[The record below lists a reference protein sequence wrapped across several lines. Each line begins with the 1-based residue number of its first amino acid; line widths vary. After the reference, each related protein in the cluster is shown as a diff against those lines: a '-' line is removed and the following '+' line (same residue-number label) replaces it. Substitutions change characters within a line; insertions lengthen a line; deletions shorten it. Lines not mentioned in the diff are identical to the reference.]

1 MEFYVVDPKNLD
13 FSTWTDR
20 VRDFLSEESSSF
32 TESTGEV
39 FYLGDD
45 IAVPWDEDSVLFS
58 VAGEEGGVVE
68 VRDAD
73 EHFYVFIDDLDLFDD
88 KEIKDSIGYRG
99 MSMGPLF
106 GFRWNDQGTCRFH
119 TGPSVGNSYFCDS
132 QDRDV
137 PPRLHLEDVWAQF
150 FRVIYWLGGNTSRVQ
165 DLKGINVEKV
175 FLDFEVSLDFKH
187 PASLDGLFEVLV
199 DEEGFEKTRTGL
211 KATFKDRDLAWIQR
225 FVSLLPTDAGAFNSA
240 FFRAVWRGL
249 CEGVD
254 REVYYVGVERR
265 SLKPFV
271 QLPVHNTSKEF
282 MARFRQHFKGHRID
296 RQEYHREA

>member
-1 MEFYVVDPKNLD
+1 M
-13 FSTWTDR
+13 DR
-20 VRDFLSEESSSF
+20 SCRDFLSDESLSF

-58 VAGEEGGVVE
+58 VGGEEGGVVE

-73 EHFYVFIDDLDLFDD
+73 EHFYVFIDDLDLFDE

-137 PPRLHLEDVWAQF
+137 PPRLH
-150 FRVIYWLGGNTSRVQ
+150 FRRCLGSIFSGH
-165 DLKGINVEKV
+165 L
-175 FLDFEVSLDFKH
+175 
-187 PASLDGLFEVLV
+187 
-199 DEEGFEKTRTGL
+199 
-211 KATFKDRDLAWIQR
+211 LAWWQHITRSGPERYQR
-225 FVSLLPTDAGAFNSA
+225 RESLPRL
-240 FFRAVWRGL
+240 
-249 CEGVD
+249 
-254 REVYYVGVERR
+254 
-265 SLKPFV
+265 
-271 QLPVHNTSKEF
+271 
-282 MARFRQHFKGHRID
+282 
-296 RQEYHREA
+296 

>member
-20 VRDFLSEESSSF
+20 VRDFLSDESSSF

-58 VAGEEGGVVE
+58 VGGEEGGVVE

-73 EHFYVFIDDLDLFDD
+73 EHFYVFIDDLDLFDE

-119 TGPSVGNSYFCDS
+119 TGHPSVT
-132 QDRDV
+132 V
-137 PPRLHLEDVWAQF
+137 
-150 FRVIYWLGGNTSRVQ
+150 TSA
-165 DLKGINVEKV
+165 I
-175 FLDFEVSLDFKH
+175 
-187 PASLDGLFEVLV
+187 P
-199 DEEGFEKTRTGL
+199 KT
-211 KATFKDRDLAWIQR
+211 A
-225 FVSLLPTDAGAFNSA
+225 
-240 FFRAVWRGL
+240 
-249 CEGVD
+249 
-254 REVYYVGVERR
+254 
-265 SLKPFV
+265 
-271 QLPVHNTSKEF
+271 
-282 MARFRQHFKGHRID
+282 M
-296 RQEYHREA
+296 YHRGSIWKTSGRNFFGSSIGSVATHHESRI